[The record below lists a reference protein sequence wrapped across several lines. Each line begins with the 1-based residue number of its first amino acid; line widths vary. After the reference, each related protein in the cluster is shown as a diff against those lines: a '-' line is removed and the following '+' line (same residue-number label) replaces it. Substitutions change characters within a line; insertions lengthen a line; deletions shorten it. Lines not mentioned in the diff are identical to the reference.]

1 MKEIHAIIT
10 FSCIICPHRRR
21 RLDGCFRNLTM
32 YYRPNQQHSRHCW
45 TSRSQTKSSTCTTFA
60 PSDCASNNTF
70 LCPRLP
76 PLLIRNTLFYP
87 HTRYWKTLEL
97 KFSLRSLAQTAFR
110 NFETTLL
117 LGHGRGMLNNT
128 TVAEARARLDEL
140 VGVTKAVEEIEVRR
154 VHAGAGE
161 SQGGQPSNAGQDDTA
176 ASQSNL
182 PLDVQ
187 LAKTYGLSKQDHEL
201 FQLLALQMTARS
213 NLFGSQMLEY
223 ADHTSTT
230 VFTDLAKM

>member
-1 MKEIHAIIT
+1 
-10 FSCIICPHRRR
+10 
-21 RLDGCFRNLTM
+21 
-32 YYRPNQQHSRHCW
+32 
-45 TSRSQTKSSTCTTFA
+45 
-60 PSDCASNNTF
+60 
-70 LCPRLP
+70 
-76 PLLIRNTLFYP
+76 
-87 HTRYWKTLEL
+87 
-97 KFSLRSLAQTAFR
+97 
-110 NFETTLL
+110 
-117 LGHGRGMLNNT
+117 MLNNT

-161 SQGGQPSNAGQDDTA
+161 SQGGQPSNAGQDGTA

-223 ADHTSTT
+223 ADHKSTT

>member
-1 MKEIHAIIT
+1 M
-10 FSCIICPHRRR
+10 C
-21 RLDGCFRNLTM
+21 
-32 YYRPNQQHSRHCW
+32 YRPNQQHSRHCW

-60 PSDCASNNTF
+60 PSDLQATILFSV
-70 LCPRLP
+70 PVSS
-76 PLLIRNTLFYP
+76 LLIRNTLFYP

-161 SQGGQPSNAGQDDTA
+161 SQGGQPSNAGQDGTA

>member
-1 MKEIHAIIT
+1 MSTPSPEVG
-10 FSCIICPHRRR
+10 
-21 RLDGCFRNLTM
+21 RLLQEFDDVLPTEPAALTALLDVPFADQEQ
-32 YYRPNQQHSRHCW
+32 YVHDF
-45 TSRSQTKSSTCTTFA
+45 CTLRF
-60 PSDCASNNTF
+60 ASNNTF

-161 SQGGQPSNAGQDDTA
+161 SQGGQPSNAGQDGTA

-223 ADHTSTT
+223 ADHKSTT

>member
-1 MKEIHAIIT
+1 M
-10 FSCIICPHRRR
+10 C
-21 RLDGCFRNLTM
+21 
-32 YYRPNQQHSRHCW
+32 YRPNQQHSRHCW

-60 PSDCASNNTF
+60 PSDLQATILFSV
-70 LCPRLP
+70 PVSS
-76 PLLIRNTLFYP
+76 LLIRNTLFYP

-223 ADHTSTT
+223 ADHKSTT